1 MPVGLCSRLILGVTV
16 LLASSPALAGK
27 GRVALHPV
35 VVIGGTV
42 PDSAAATMT
51 EALRD
56 ELKSVDLESIIIQ
69 DTADRRP
76 EPAVEAPTRNYA
88 AADAKLTAG
97 RKALQKLQLPKAI
110 TALEGAVAGFEGN
123 DAKAADAALLLA
135 EAHYRRGDDA
145 KGRKALEIVARAAP
159 KTRLDANKYP
169 PVFISAFKEV
179 RSRVAK
185 EPKAA
190 TPVVAAPGTN
200 LRVGIA
206 ANQCDPS
213 MRARA
218 VSLGRSASAE
228 LVVLLGIASGER
240 FYTVGGFVGDVR
252 TDRWAP
258 LPEVKLDSAML
269 SASIEGG
276 KLARELSGLARKFV
290 PVKLEGTLAF
300 VSDVVPPSGTLIGAA
315 AISGGLVAPPPPPVA
330 VASLAPVDRQP
341 TLQPT
346 ADELARD
353 TALAADLAALD
364 GYNAAPAPMDAPLET
379 TSEVKSEGGI
389 LTKWW
394 FWTAVGVGAA
404 AIGGT
409 AYLLMSRDNPS
420 NTLSMQAAW

>member
-1 MPVGLCSRLILGVTV
+1 MPAGLTSRVILGVTV
-16 LLASSPALAGK
+16 LLASSPAMAGK

-42 PDSAAATMT
+42 PESAASSMT
-51 EALRD
+51 DALRE
-56 ELKSVDLESIIIQ
+56 ELKAEGLESIVVQ
-69 DTADRRP
+69 DTGRL
-76 EPAVEAPTRNYA
+76 EPEAPARDYA
-88 AADAKLTAG
+88 AADSKLVEG

-110 TALEGAVAGFEGN
+110 TALESAVSGFEGN
-123 DAKAADAALLLA
+123 DLKTADAALLLA

-145 KGRKALEIVARAAP
+145 KGRKALETVARAAP
-159 KTRLDANKYP
+159 KTKLDANKYP
-169 PVFISAFKEV
+169 PVFVSAFKEV

-185 EPKAA
+185 EPKAS
-190 TPVVAAPGTN
+190 PAAPAAD
-200 LRVGIA
+200 LRAGIV
-206 ANQCDPS
+206 ANHCDPA

-218 VSLGRSASAE
+218 LSLGRSASAD

-240 FYTVGGFVGDVR
+240 FYTLGGFVGDVK
-252 TDRWAP
+252 TGRWAP

-276 KLARELSGLARKFV
+276 KLARELSGQARKFV
-290 PVKLEGTLAF
+290 PVKLEGTVAF
-300 VSDVVPPSGTLIGAA
+300 VTDVVPPSGTLIGAA
-315 AISGGLVAPPPPPVA
+315 AVSGGLVATPPPVA
-330 VASLAPVDRQP
+330 VASLAPYDRAP
-341 TLQPT
+341 PPT
-346 ADELARD
+346 ADDLARD

-364 GYNAAPAPMDAPLET
+364 GYNAAPEPMNTPLET
-379 TSEVKSEGGI
+379 TAEVKSEGGI

-420 NTLSMQAAW
+420 NTLSVQAAW